1 MVATEKI
8 RDHMDVICS
17 CGGRLGTVD
26 HVEGDA
32 IKLTRNDPEA
42 GGRHHWIPLEWVDH
56 VDHQVHLN
64 RNSMDAERDWE
75 EEVVPLGA

>member
-1 MVATEKI
+1 MIATEKI

-17 CGGRLGTVD
+17 CGARLGTVD

-42 GGRHHWIPLEWVDH
+42 GGRHHWIPLEWVEN